1 MTRLSTTLREQIDAL
16 LMEQIDIEIDEPS
29 GFVSARD
36 PKDHV
41 SLGRMKDRLKKQGF
55 DSELGVPSGLTYELA
70 CRAIKLNNARR
81 AECQKVE
88 AESKKK
94 QRIKDAENESLLDS
108 SQ

>member
-1 MTRLSTTLREQIDAL
+1 MTQLNETLKEQIDAL
-16 LMEQIDIEIDEPS
+16 LIEQVDVELAEPS

-36 PKDHV
+36 PIDHV

-81 AECQKVE
+81 AERQKVE
-88 AESKKK
+88 AEAKKK